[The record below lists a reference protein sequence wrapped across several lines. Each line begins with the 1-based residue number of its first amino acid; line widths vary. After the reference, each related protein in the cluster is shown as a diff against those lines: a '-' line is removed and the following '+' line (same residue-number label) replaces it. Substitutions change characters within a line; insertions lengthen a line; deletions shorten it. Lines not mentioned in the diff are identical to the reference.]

1 MSIKEPLIAELQ
13 QEAKTTRKI
22 LERVPMDNPD
32 WKPHE
37 KSMALGRLAVHV
49 AELPNWVNMTLD
61 TDELDF
67 AKSAYNPPNAKSGKE
82 LASLLD
88 KNVTEAVEALNKYD
102 DAHYMTNWTLRNGE
116 QIYFTLPKIAVLR
129 SMVYNHIIHHRAQ
142 LGVYLRLLN
151 VPLPGSYGPS
161 ADEQVM

>member
-1 MSIKEPLIAELQ
+1 MALKESLIIELQ
-13 QEAKTTRKI
+13 QEGMTTRKI
-22 LERVPMDNPD
+22 LERVPMENPD

-49 AELPNWVNMTLD
+49 AELPNWINMTLD

-67 AKSAYNPPNAKSGKE
+67 AKSKYNPPTAKSGAE
-82 LASLLD
+82 LAAILD
-88 KNVTEAVEALNKYD
+88 KNLKEAVEALNKYD
-102 DAHYMTNWTLRNGE
+102 EVHYMTNWTLRNGE
-116 QIYFTLPKIAVLR
+116 QIYFTLPRVAVLR
-129 SMVYNHIIHHRAQ
+129 SMVYNHIVHHRAQ

-161 ADEQVM
+161 ADEPNM